1 MIVGRKLSASGIIA
15 RALSAHEL
23 NRGGS
28 SFSPLWYEF
37 YPQAIEFASI
47 IDQSIN
53 EEWPQ

>member
-1 MIVGRKLSASGIIA
+1 MRVNGYNKFKPWYAGMKQQ
-15 RALSAHEL
+15 
-23 NRGGS
+23 GGS
-28 SFSPLWYEF
+28 SFSPLSLWQKY